1 MRVAVVGS
9 GVAGLVSAW
18 LLSRRYDVTLF
29 EADSRPGGH
38 VHTHEITLRGRRYN
52 VDSGFIVHNP
62 LNYPLLTRLFAELGV
77 ESQPTTMSF
86 SVKNEASG
94 LEYNA
99 GTLSQLFCQ
108 RQNLVSPRFFGMM
121 LDLLRFYR
129 ESVQL
134 LDSPDPGPTL
144 GEYLEQHGYGR
155 AFRQDHIVPMA
166 CALWSAP
173 AQRILEFPARYLVQF
188 MANHRMLQVAGRPEW
203 RVVRGG
209 SCQYV
214 QAMRR
219 RWSVRERLNTPV
231 RSIRRTPE
239 RIHLSTDAGAEI
251 FDHVVLACHS
261 NQAIKILSDPNDG
274 EHEVVGAIPYQR
286 NEAVLHTD
294 PTVLPGDRKAWAAWN
309 AFVPAAD
316 TTHCTVSY
324 CMNLLQGI
332 DSPDPLIVTLNP
344 TVPIDP
350 AKVLRTMQYEHPIY
364 NHASVAARAR
374 KAEIQGKRRTWFAGA
389 YWGWGFHEDGVKSAV
404 EVAASLGVEWP
415 VKPGALSFTVPVI
428 AERVGPSA

>member
-29 EADSRPGGH
+29 EADARLGGH
-38 VHTHEITLRGRRYN
+38 VHTHEVTLRGRRYN
-52 VDSGFIVHNP
+52 VDSGFIVHNS
-62 LNYPLLTRLFAELGV
+62 LNYPLLTRLFDELGIA
-77 ESQPTTMSF
+77 SQPTTMSF
-86 SVKNEASG
+86 SVRNEASG

-108 RQNLVSPRFFGMM
+108 RQNLISPRFFGMI

-144 GEYLEQHGYGR
+144 REYLESRRYGK
-155 AFRQDHIVPMA
+155 AFRDDHIVPMA

-173 AQRILEFPARYLVQF
+173 AERILEFPARYLVQF
-188 MANHRMLQVAGRPEW
+188 MANHRMLQVAGRPQW

-209 SCQYV
+209 SYGYV
-214 QAMRR
+214 SAMRR
-219 RWSVRERLNTPV
+219 GWSVAERLSTPV
-231 RSIRRTPE
+231 RAVRRTPDGVD
-239 RIHLSTDAGAEI
+239 LTTDAGKETFA
-251 FDHVVLACHS
+251 HVVLACHS
-261 NQAIKILSDPNDG
+261 NQAMTMLSDSSDA
-274 EHEVVGAIPYQR
+274 EREVIGAIPYQN

-294 PTVLPGDRKAWAAWN
+294 ATLLPRDRNAWAAWN
-309 AFVPAAD
+309 ACVPATD
-316 TTHCTVSY
+316 TTRCTVSY

-344 TVPIDP
+344 TVRIDP
-350 AKVLRTMQYEHPIY
+350 AKILRTMQYEHPVY
-364 NHASVAARAR
+364 SHASVAARAR

-389 YWGWGFHEDGVKSAV
+389 YWGWGFHEDGMRSAV
-404 EVAASLGVEWP
+404 EVAESLGAHWAA
-415 VKPGALSFTVPVI
+415 KPHAMPAATCQD
-428 AERVGPSA
+428 AR